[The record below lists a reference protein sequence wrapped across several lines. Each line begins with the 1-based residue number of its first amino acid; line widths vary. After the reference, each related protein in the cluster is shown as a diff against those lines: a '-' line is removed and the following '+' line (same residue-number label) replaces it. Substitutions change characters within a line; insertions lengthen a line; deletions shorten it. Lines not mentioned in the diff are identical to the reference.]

1 MFKWALFL
9 DWVHYAGQH
18 YWWFI
23 CHKIIIH
30 FDVLRTLFI
39 EIINTV
45 YYEFVQGLDVS
56 FQQFMYRVSQNF
68 FYVLMRKKLLF
79 FVEMF
84 VSPSTN
90 RADGNIHEKR
100 LCSNVRQA
108 DRCSRI
114 CSLLFKN
121 KSAFTIFLELNNSPL
136 TWVYLAEDTQTDSQ
150 YKSHLFRIFSDRS
163 NNWMPIFPWKNVQI
177 TFVSDHFQ

>member
-1 MFKWALFL
+1 MYH
-9 DWVHYAGQH
+9 V
-18 YWWFI
+18 
-23 CHKIIIH
+23 
-30 FDVLRTLFI
+30 
-39 EIINTV
+39 
-45 YYEFVQGLDVS
+45 FVQGLDVS
-56 FQQFMYRVSQNF
+56 FQQFVYRASQKI
-68 FYVLMRKKLLF
+68 FYVLMSKKLLF

-90 RADGNIHEKR
+90 RADGNIHETR

-108 DRCSRI
+108 SRCSRI